1 MRLNARA
8 AEVLREVID
17 VYLRSGE
24 PVASQQVAGPAGAGM
39 SAATARVLMGE
50 LTEAGY
56 LEQPHTSAG
65 RMPTGLG
72 LRMYVDSLM
81 RTRTPSPRQ
90 RDGIDTAL
98 RDAGPTPLEIVRAAA
113 RHLAETCHLA
123 AVTRAPRLETRRLIG
138 LRLLRLGAGRVM
150 ALLVFDDES
159 VNHHTFASSSPDA
172 VLERVMSMFHAEFV
186 GLTLSASRARLKSD
200 VEGLDLESRELAASA
215 LAETDSDTAEQ
226 AVVVEGRTN
235 LVECAPDG
243 LPLGEVLRSLED
255 KRLLLHVLDDM
266 LAQQGPQVVL
276 GTESRDLGLER
287 CTVVAAPYFVGGA
300 RAGAVAL
307 LGPLR
312 LEYARLVPLVNYT
325 ADSISGMLRGVPSAA

>member
-8 AEVLREVID
+8 AEVLREVVD

-172 VLERVMSMFHAEFV
+172 VLERVMRMFHAELV
-186 GLTLSASRARLKSD
+186 GHTLSASRARLMSE

-215 LAETDSDTAEQ
+215 LAETDTDTAEQ
-226 AVVVEGRTN
+226 AVVVEGRTH
-235 LVECAPDG
+235 LVERAPDG
-243 LPLGEVLRSLED
+243 LSLSEVLRSLED

>member
-1 MRLNARA
+1 
-8 AEVLREVID
+8 
-17 VYLRSGE
+17 
-24 PVASQQVAGPAGAGM
+24 
-39 SAATARVLMGE
+39 
-50 LTEAGY
+50 
-56 LEQPHTSAG
+56 
-65 RMPTGLG
+65 MPTGLG